1 MEPSTPLPPESSA
14 SEAAEPQGTLLPIP
28 DPEES
33 RRLLAGIGASGPAP
47 GAVDAPIA
55 SPGPLSPHGSAQA
68 PFRSGFVALI
78 GRPNVGKSTLL
89 NQLVGQK
96 VAITSPVAQT
106 TRNRLR
112 AILTTA
118 EAQLVLLDT
127 PGIHKPHHLLGQR
140 LVQSAR
146 GAIGE
151 VDVVLLLVDG
161 SQPAGRGDAFIVEL
175 LRRSGMPVMVALNKW
190 DQVEPGRAEE
200 LLASYREMLQVP
212 VEPGPQA
219 SSAGAAGP
227 SGAAAARPEPEPEAA
242 QLDSHRARLDASPA
256 AGAPLG
262 GTPSPARG
270 PGSDSAGS
278 MAGAA
283 DGSGTGAHSDPMAAA
298 AGSGAIAAPPGQTS
312 GIRPAAA
319 GSEASAPA
327 PGQRSG
333 DRPAAATPQAG
344 QSSPWSAASSAT
356 TALPWP
362 LFQVSALNGDG
373 CEALV
378 QALSAALPPGPHL
391 YPPDAISDQPERL
404 LLAELIREQVLHHT
418 REEVPHSVAVMI
430 DRIVEDGPRTAVLA
444 TVLVERSSQK
454 GILIGKGGSMLRT
467 IGQGARLQMQKL
479 IAGPVYLELFVKVV
493 PGWRSHP
500 GRLAELGYRGD

>member
-1 MEPSTPLPPESSA
+1 MNPSTTTSGTDPSDSDLNQGQPAAPGPGRAAWDAAAPQES
-14 SEAAEPQGTLLPIP
+14 EGRLLQIP
-28 DPEES
+28 DPAES
-33 RRLLAGIGASGPAP
+33 ARLLREISADAAP
-47 GAVDAPIA
+47 DT
-55 SPGPLSPHGSAQA
+55 SPGLSPGLSGSIGGETE

-112 AILTTA
+112 AILTT
-118 EAQLVLLDT
+118 ETAQLVLLDT

-146 GAIGE
+146 NSIGE
-151 VDVVLLLVDG
+151 VDLVLLLVDG
-161 SQPAGRGDAFIVEL
+161 SEPAGRGDAFIVEL
-175 LRRSGMPVMVALNKW
+175 LQRSGMAVQVALNKC
-190 DQVEPGRAEE
+190 DLVDPERAGDVA
-200 LLASYREMLQVP
+200 ASYAELCRE
-212 VEPGPQA
+212 A
-219 SSAGAAGP
+219 AGAAW
-227 SGAAAARPEPEPEAA
+227 
-242 QLDSHRARLDASPA
+242 
-256 AGAPLG
+256 
-262 GTPSPARG
+262 
-270 PGSDSAGS
+270 
-278 MAGAA
+278 
-283 DGSGTGAHSDPMAAA
+283 
-298 AGSGAIAAPPGQTS
+298 
-312 GIRPAAA
+312 
-319 GSEASAPA
+319 
-327 PGQRSG
+327 
-333 DRPAAATPQAG
+333 PQHA
-344 QSSPWSAASSAT
+344 
-356 TALPWP
+356 
-362 LFQVSALNGDG
+362 VSALNGDG

-378 QALSAALPPGPHL
+378 AALSAALPQGPPL
-391 YPPDAISDQPERL
+391 YPPDAVSDQPEQL
-404 LLAELIREQVLHHT
+404 LLAELIREQVLQHT

-479 IAGPVYLELFVKVV
+479 IDGPVYLELFVKVV